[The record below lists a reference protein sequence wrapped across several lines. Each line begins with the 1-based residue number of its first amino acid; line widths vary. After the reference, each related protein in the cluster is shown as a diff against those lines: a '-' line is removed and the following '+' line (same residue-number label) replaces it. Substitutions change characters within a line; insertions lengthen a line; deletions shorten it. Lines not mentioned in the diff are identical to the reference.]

1 MKRMFSLVGLAFTTV
16 AAAAALP
23 SVTGAQTVFSYS
35 SFIPW
40 QHPVNLAVYVKWID
54 AVEAATNGR
63 VKFRKLP
70 KPVASPP
77 ATFDAVRTGQADAAF
92 TVHDY
97 IPGRFYMYSFAQLPF
112 GGDSAEVTSVAL
124 WRTHKKFF
132 DEEKIY
138 RGVKLIGVN
147 THGPGQIFHRTK
159 HILTPADMKGQ
170 KMRVGGPIPRE
181 VVKAWGGVPVRQP
194 VTKSYELLSTGVVD
208 GITFPWESVPSFRIT
223 NLVPYATIVPGGLY
237 GSTHFMF
244 ISRKKYEGLDAA
256 DKKAIDDHSG
266 EAFARLAG
274 KGWDHVNKTGE
285 ETARAAGTKVMTAPK
300 AVIDAVKKLNVAFE
314 AAYAARVKKAG
325 IDGAA
330 VIKFYKEQVAKLSN

>member
-1 MKRMFSLVGLAFTTV
+1 MKRTLPLIALALSTAVGSV
-16 AAAAALP
+16 ALP
-23 SVTGAQTVFSYS
+23 AVSQAQTVFNYS

-40 QHPVNLAVYVKWID
+40 RHPVNIAIYVKWID
-54 AVEAATNGR
+54 AVEKATDGR

-77 ATFDAVRTGQADAAF
+77 AHFDAVRTGQADAAF
-92 TVHDY
+92 AVHDY
-97 IPGRFYMYSFAQLPF
+97 LPGRFFMYSFAQLPF
-112 GGDSAEVTSVAL
+112 GGQSAEATSVAL

-138 RGVKLIGVN
+138 RGVKLIGMN

-159 HILTPADMKGQ
+159 FILKPTEMRGQ
-170 KMRVGGPIPRE
+170 KMRVGGPIPRA
-181 VVKAWGGVPVRQP
+181 VVQAWGGVPVRQP

-223 NLVPYATIVPGGLY
+223 NLVPFATIVPGGLY
-237 GSTHFMF
+237 SSTHFMF
-244 ISRKKYEGLDAA
+244 ISRKKYDSLSDA
-256 DKKAIDDHSG
+256 DKKAIDGLSG

-274 KGWDHVNKTGE
+274 RGWDMVNKKGQA
-285 ETARAAGTKVMTAPK
+285 TAVAAGTKVSAAPQ
-300 AVIDAVKKLNVAFE
+300 AVVDAVKVLNKRFE
-314 AAYAARVKKAG
+314 AEYVARVKKAG

-330 VIKFYKEQVAKLSN
+330 VLKFYKEETAKLAK

>member
-1 MKRMFSLVGLAFTTV
+1 MQRSTSLAAVVLSALAAT
-16 AAAAALP
+16 AAVP
-23 SVTGAQTVFSYS
+23 SASQAQTVFNYS

-40 QHPVNLAVYVKWID
+40 QHPLNVAVYVKWID
-54 AVEAATNGR
+54 AVEKATDGR

-77 ATFDAVRTGQADAAF
+77 AHFDAVRTGQADAAF

-97 IPGRFYMYSFAQLPF
+97 LPGRFYMYSFAQLPF
-112 GGDSAEVTSVAL
+112 GGEDAVATSVAL

-138 RGVKLIGVN
+138 RGVKLIGIN

-159 HILTPADMKGQ
+159 FIKTPDDIKGQ
-170 KMRVGGPIPRE
+170 KMRVGGPIPRA
-181 VVKAWGGVPVRQP
+181 VVAAWGGVPVRQP

-223 NLVPYATIVPGGLY
+223 SLVPYATVIEGGLY
-237 GSTHFMF
+237 SSTHFMF
-244 ISRKKYEGLDAA
+244 ISKRKYESLSAA
-256 DKKAIDDHSG
+256 DKKAIDGLSG
-266 EAFARLAG
+266 ESFARLAG
-274 KGWDHVNKTGE
+274 AGWNMVNKKGE
-285 ETARAAGTKVMTAPK
+285 ETAVAAGTKILKAPP
-300 AVIDAVKKLNVAFE
+300 AVIDAVKKLNVKFE
-314 AAYAARVKKAG
+314 ADYAARVKKAG

-330 VIKFYKEQVAKLSN
+330 VIKFYKEEIAKLSK